1 MSISTSTLVYD
12 GLTVEQRV
20 NTVTGETE
28 IYTAD
33 GSTQLAVGSGQDW
46 TITNEKEFRSQYN
59 SIPGNSKTSLSFER
73 DFQNDTATFNEAR
86 TVVLNDANLNNTA
99 AQQTLFENG
108 IPGSQDPT
116 TGNYINN
123 DGSVTSTNPFS
134 NDPAAVVS
142 ADPTNTA
149 TPTGTGTD
157 PDASNDTSVSGG
169 ADGVNPTATG
179 TDSGSSNDN
188 NGASSN
194 TGGTKTTGGTSE
206 VLRYP
211 LEMPDASSGFEFDY
225 ISIQAAEYSP
235 TGLSPQ
241 TGDLSNVNV
250 GTERFETVILP
261 MQPKISEANA
271 VNYEDSSLNFL
282 QSVAGG
288 AAMGLINVF
297 DGGPENI
304 IKNIGKTFSQTGDK
318 IKDLAQDPATKKYLT
333 AYFAGQAIQANL
345 VGRTTGTVVNPN
357 LSVLFNGPTLR
368 TFNFS
373 FPMTPRSKDEA
384 KRIRKIIRAFKRNSL
399 PQRTSSGAFLK
410 SPRIFLLKYIFKS
423 NSTAG
428 TQHPFLNKFKPCMLT
443 SFAVN
448 YTPDNSYMTLRD
460 GSMTRYTIDLS
471 FKEVVPNYADEYNDI
486 EELNMG
492 F

>member
-1 MSISTSTLVYD
+1 MSISTSTFVYD
-12 GLTVEQRV
+12 GLTVQQNV
-20 NTVTGETE
+20 NTVTGETK
-28 IYTAD
+28 IFTAD

-46 TITNEKEFRSQYN
+46 TITNEKEFLSQYN
-59 SIPGNSKTSLSFER
+59 SIPGNSKTSLSFEK
-73 DFQNDTATFNEAR
+73 DFQNDTSTFNEAR
-86 TVVLNDANLNNTA
+86 TDVLNTANVNNTA

-123 DGSVTSTNPFS
+123 DGSITTTNPFS
-134 NDPAAVVS
+134 NDPAAVVN
-142 ADPTNTA
+142 ANPTNTA

-169 ADGVNPTATG
+169 TDGVNPTATG

-194 TGGTKTTGGTSE
+194 TGGTTTTGGTQE

-211 LEMPDASSGFEFDY
+211 LEMPDSSSGFEYDY
-225 ISIQAAEYSP
+225 ISIQAAEYKP

-261 MQPKISEANA
+261 MQPNLEESNA
-271 VNYEDSSLNFL
+271 VSYGEDSANFIQL
-282 QSVAGG
+282 AGG
-288 AAMGLINVF
+288 KFASDAINSI
-297 DGGPENI
+297 GGGDI
-304 IKNIGKTFSQTGDK
+304 GALGQAFVDAGTTAKNLMNDPKTKSFIS
-318 IKDLAQDPATKKYLT
+318 
-333 AYFAGQAIQANL
+333 AYFAGQAVGTNL
-345 VGRTTGTVVNPN
+345 VGRTTGMVVNPN
-357 LSVLFNGPTLR
+357 LTVLFSGPKLR
-368 TFNFS
+368 QFS
-373 FPMTPRSKDEA
+373 FAFPLTPRSEA
-384 KRIRKIIRAFKRNSL
+384 EAVRIRKIIRAFKRNSL
-399 PQRTSSGAFLK
+399 PQRSSSSAFLK

-428 TQHPFLNKFKPCMLT
+428 TQHPFLNKFKPCMLE
-443 SFAVN
+443 SFSVN

-460 GSMTRYTIDLS
+460 GSMTRYTISLT

-486 EELNMG
+486 EEQNMG

>member
-1 MSISTSTLVYD
+1 MSISTSTFVYD
-12 GLTVEQRV
+12 GLTVQQNV
-20 NTVTGETE
+20 NTVTGETK
-28 IYTAD
+28 IFTAD

-46 TITNEKEFRSQYN
+46 TITNEKEFLSQYN
-59 SIPGNSKTSLSFER
+59 SIPGNSKTSLSFEK
-73 DFQNDTATFNEAR
+73 DFQNDTSKFNEAR
-86 TVVLNDANLNNTA
+86 TDVLNTTNVNNTA

-123 DGSVTSTNPFS
+123 DGSITTTNPFS
-134 NDPAAVVS
+134 NDPAAVVN
-142 ADPTNTA
+142 ANPTNTA

-169 ADGVNPTATG
+169 ADGVVPIAVQPYNDASDSSATTG
-179 TDSGSSNDN
+179 Q
-188 NGASSN
+188 A
-194 TGGTKTTGGTSE
+194 GGTKTTGGTQE

-225 ISIQAAEYSP
+225 ISIQAAEYKP

-241 TGDLSNVNV
+241 EGDLSNINV

-261 MQPKISEANA
+261 MRPNLSESNAIS
-271 VNYEDSSLNFL
+271 VEDSSANFL
-282 QSVAGG
+282 QLAGG
-288 AAMGLINVF
+288 KAAMGAIEGIGNLDMGKIMEAGKGAMN
-297 DGGPENI
+297 D
-304 IKNIGKTFSQTGDK
+304 IGK
-318 IKDLAQDPATKKYLT
+318 LATDDATKAYIG
-333 AYFAGQAIQANL
+333 AYFAGQAVGTNL
-345 VGRTTGTVVNPN
+345 VGRQSGMVVNPN
-357 LSVLFNGPTLR
+357 LTVLFSGPTLR
-368 TFNFS
+368 SFNFA
-373 FPMTPRSKDEA
+373 FPLTPRSEA
-384 KRIRKIIRAFKRNSL
+384 EAVRIRKIIRAFKRNSA
-399 PQRTSSGAFLK
+399 PQRSSSSAFLK

-443 SFAVN
+443 NFNVN

-460 GSMTRYTIDLS
+460 GSMTRYSIDLT
-471 FKEVVPNYADEYNDI
+471 FKEVAPNYADEYNDI
-486 EELNMG
+486 EEQNMG

>member
-1 MSISTSTLVYD
+1 MSISTSTFVYD
-12 GLTVEQRV
+12 GLTVQQNV
-20 NTVTGETE
+20 NTVTGETK
-28 IYTAD
+28 IFTAD

-46 TITNEKEFRSQYN
+46 TITNEKEFLSQYN

-86 TVVLNDANLNNTA
+86 TDVLNTENVNNTA

-157 PDASNDTSVSGG
+157 PDASNNTSVTGG
-169 ADGVNPTATG
+169 ADGVVPIAVEPYNDASDSSATTG
-179 TDSGSSNDN
+179 Q
-188 NGASSN
+188 A
-194 TGGTKTTGGTSE
+194 GGTTTTGGTQE

-211 LEMPDASSGFEFDY
+211 LEMPDSSSGFEYDY
-225 ISIQAAEYSP
+225 ISIQAAEYKP

-261 MQPKISEANA
+261 MQPNLEESNS
-271 VNYEDSSLNFL
+271 VNYGEDSANFIQL
-282 QSVAGG
+282 AGG
-288 AAMGLINVF
+288 KFAADAINSI
-297 DGGPENI
+297 GGGDI
-304 IKNIGKTFSQTGDK
+304 GALGQAFVDAGTTAKNLMNDPKTKSFIS
-318 IKDLAQDPATKKYLT
+318 
-333 AYFAGQAIQANL
+333 AYFAGQAVGTNL
-345 VGRTTGTVVNPN
+345 VGRTTGMVVNPN
-357 LSVLFNGPTLR
+357 LTVLFTGPKLR
-368 TFNFS
+368 QFS
-373 FPMTPRSKDEA
+373 FAFPLTPRSEA
-384 KRIRKIIRAFKRNSL
+384 EAVRIRKIIRSFKRNSL
-399 PQRTSSGAFLK
+399 PQRSSSSAFLK

-428 TQHPFLNKFKPCMLT
+428 TQHPFLNKFKPCMLD
-443 SFAVN
+443 SFNVK

-460 GSMTRYTIDLS
+460 GSMTRYEITLT

-486 EELNMG
+486 EEQNMG

>member
-33 GSTQLAVGSGQDW
+33 GNTQLAVGSGQDW

-86 TVVLNDANLNNTA
+86 TVVLNNTNLNNTA

-116 TGNYINN
+116 SGNYINN

-134 NDPAAVVS
+134 NDPAAVIS
-142 ADPTNTA
+142 ANPTNTA

-157 PDASNDTSVSGG
+157 PDASNNNSVTGG
-169 ADGVNPTATG
+169 ADGVVPIPVEPYNDGSDSSATTG
-179 TDSGSSNDN
+179 Q
-188 NGASSN
+188 A
-194 TGGTKTTGGTSE
+194 GGTTTTGGTQE

-211 LEMPDASSGFEFDY
+211 LEMPDSSSGFEYDY

-261 MQPKISEANA
+261 MQPNLEESNS
-271 VNYEDSSLNFL
+271 VNYGEDSANFIQL
-282 QSVAGG
+282 AGG
-288 AAMGLINVF
+288 KFAADAINSI
-297 DGGPENI
+297 GGGDI
-304 IKNIGKTFSQTGDK
+304 GALGQAFVDAGTTAKNLMNDPKTKSFIS
-318 IKDLAQDPATKKYLT
+318 
-333 AYFAGQAIQANL
+333 AYFAGQAVGTNL
-345 VGRTTGTVVNPN
+345 VGRTTGMVVNPN
-357 LSVLFNGPTLR
+357 LTVLFTGPKLR
-368 TFNFS
+368 QFS
-373 FPMTPRSKDEA
+373 FAFPLTPRSEA
-384 KRIRKIIRAFKRNSL
+384 EAVRIRKIIRSFKRNSL
-399 PQRTSSGAFLK
+399 PQRSSSSAFLK

-428 TQHPFLNKFKPCMLT
+428 TQHPFLNKFKPCMLD
-443 SFAVN
+443 SFNVK

-460 GSMTRYTIDLS
+460 GSMTRYEITLT

-486 EELNMG
+486 EEQNMG

>member
-73 DFQNDTATFNEAR
+73 DFQNDTGTFNQAR
-86 TVVLNDANLNNTA
+86 TVVLNNTNLNNTA

-116 TGNYINN
+116 SGNYINN

-142 ADPTNTA
+142 ANPTNTA

-157 PDASNDTSVSGG
+157 PDASNNNSVTGG
-169 ADGVNPTATG
+169 ADGVVPIPVEPYNDGSDSSATTG
-179 TDSGSSNDN
+179 Q
-188 NGASSN
+188 A
-194 TGGTKTTGGTSE
+194 GGTKTTGGTQE

-211 LEMPDASSGFEFDY
+211 LEMPDSSSGFEFDY
-225 ISIQAAEYSP
+225 ISIQAAEYKP
-235 TGLSPQ
+235 TGLIAQ
-241 TGDLSNVNV
+241 EGDLSNVNV

-261 MQPKISEANA
+261 MRPNLSEQNSIS
-271 VNYEDSSLNFL
+271 VEDSSANFIQL
-282 QSVAGG
+282 LGGG
-288 AAMGLINVF
+288 AAAGAIEGIGNLDMGRIM
-297 DGGPENI
+297 DA
-304 IKNIGKTFSQTGDK
+304 GKKAIEEVGK
-318 IKDLAQDPATKKYLT
+318 LATDPATKSFVA
-333 AYFAGQAIQANL
+333 AYFAGQAVGTNL
-345 VGRTTGTVVNPN
+345 VGRKSGMVVNPN
-357 LSVLFNGPTLR
+357 LTVLFSGPSLR
-368 TFNFS
+368 SFNFA
-373 FPMTPRSKDEA
+373 FPLTPRSEA
-384 KRIRKIIRAFKRNSL
+384 EAVRIRKIIRAFKRNSS
-399 PQRTSSGAFLK
+399 PQRSSSSAFLK

-443 SFAVN
+443 NFNVN

-460 GSMTRYTIDLS
+460 GSMTRYSIDLT
-471 FKEVVPNYADEYNDI
+471 FKEVTPNYADEYNDI
-486 EELNMG
+486 EEQNMG

>member
-86 TVVLNDANLNNTA
+86 TVVLNDTNLNNTA

-116 TGNYINN
+116 SGNYINN

-142 ADPTNTA
+142 ANPTNTA

-157 PDASNDTSVSGG
+157 PDASNNTSVNGG
-169 ADGVNPTATG
+169 ADGVVPIAVEPYNDASDSSATTG
-179 TDSGSSNDN
+179 Q
-188 NGASSN
+188 A
-194 TGGTKTTGGTSE
+194 GGTTTTGGTQE

-211 LEMPDASSGFEFDY
+211 LEMPDSSSGFEYDY
-225 ISIQAAEYSP
+225 ISIQAAEYKP

-261 MQPKISEANA
+261 MQPNLSESNA
-271 VNYEDSSLNFL
+271 VNYEDSSANFL
-282 QSVAGG
+282 QLAGG
-288 AAMGLINVF
+288 KAAMGAIEGIGNF
-297 DGGPENI
+297 DMGKIMDAG
-304 IKNIGKTFSQTGDK
+304 KQAMGDIGK
-318 IKDLAQDPATKKYLT
+318 LALDPATKGFVA
-333 AYFAGQAIQANL
+333 AYFAGQAVGTNL
-345 VGRTTGTVVNPN
+345 VGRASGMVVNPN

-368 TFNFS
+368 S
-373 FPMTPRSKDEA
+373 FQFAFPLTPRSEA
-384 KRIRKIIRAFKRNSL
+384 EAVRIRKIIRSFKRNSL
-399 PQRTSSGAFLK
+399 PQRSSSAAFLK

-443 SFAVN
+443 NFNVN

-460 GSMTRYTIDLS
+460 GSMTRYSIDLT
-471 FKEVVPNYADEYNDI
+471 FKEVAPNYADEYNDI
-486 EELNMG
+486 EEQNMG

>member
-1 MSISTSTLVYD
+1 MSISTSTFVYD
-12 GLTVEQRV
+12 GLTVQQNV
-20 NTVTGETE
+20 NTVTGETK
-28 IYTAD
+28 IFTAD

-46 TITNEKEFRSQYN
+46 TITNEKEFLSQYN
-59 SIPGNSKTSLSFER
+59 SIPGNSKTSLSFEK
-73 DFQNDTATFNEAR
+73 DFQNDTSKFNEAR
-86 TVVLNDANLNNTA
+86 TDVLNTTNVNNTA

-123 DGSVTSTNPFS
+123 DGSITTTNPFS
-134 NDPAAVVS
+134 NDPAAVVN
-142 ADPTNTA
+142 ANPTNTA

-169 ADGVNPTATG
+169 TDGVVPIPVEPYNDGSDSSATTG
-179 TDSGSSNDN
+179 Q
-188 NGASSN
+188 A
-194 TGGTKTTGGTSE
+194 GGTRNTGGTSE

-261 MQPKISEANA
+261 MQPRISETNA

-304 IKNIGKTFSQTGDK
+304 IRNIGKTFSQTGDK
-318 IKDLAQDPATKKYLT
+318 IKDLAADPATRKYLT

-384 KRIRKIIRAFKRNSL
+384 KRIRKIIRAFKRNSS

-443 SFAVN
+443 SFAVD

>member
-1 MSISTSTLVYD
+1 MSISTSTFVYD
-12 GLTVEQRV
+12 GLTVQQNV
-20 NTVTGETE
+20 NTVTGETK
-28 IYTAD
+28 IFTAD

-46 TITNEKEFRSQYN
+46 TITNEKEFLSQYN
-59 SIPGNSKTSLSFER
+59 SIPGNSKTSLSFEK
-73 DFQNDTATFNEAR
+73 DFQNDTSTFNEAR
-86 TVVLNDANLNNTA
+86 TDVLNTANVNNTS

-123 DGSVTSTNPFS
+123 DGSITTTNPFS

-142 ADPTNTA
+142 ANPTNTA

-157 PDASNDTSVSGG
+157 PDASNNNSVTGG
-169 ADGVNPTATG
+169 ADGVVPIPVEPYNDGSDSSATTG
-179 TDSGSSNDN
+179 Q
-188 NGASSN
+188 A
-194 TGGTKTTGGTSE
+194 GGTTTTGGTQE

-211 LEMPDASSGFEFDY
+211 LEMPDSSSGFEYDY

-261 MQPKISEANA
+261 MQPNLEESNS
-271 VNYEDSSLNFL
+271 VNYGEDSANFIQL
-282 QSVAGG
+282 AGG
-288 AAMGLINVF
+288 KFAADAINSI
-297 DGGPENI
+297 GGGDI
-304 IKNIGKTFSQTGDK
+304 GALGQAFVDAGTTAKNLMNDPKTKSFIS
-318 IKDLAQDPATKKYLT
+318 
-333 AYFAGQAIQANL
+333 AYFAGQAVGTNL
-345 VGRTTGTVVNPN
+345 VGRTTGMVVNPN
-357 LSVLFNGPTLR
+357 LTVLFTGPKLR
-368 TFNFS
+368 QFS
-373 FPMTPRSKDEA
+373 FAFPLTPRSEA
-384 KRIRKIIRAFKRNSL
+384 EAVRIRKIIRSFKRNSL
-399 PQRTSSGAFLK
+399 PQRSSSSAFLK

-428 TQHPFLNKFKPCMLT
+428 TQHPFLNKFKPCMLD
-443 SFAVN
+443 SFNVK

-460 GSMTRYTIDLS
+460 GSMTRYEITLT

-486 EELNMG
+486 EEQNMG

>member
-86 TVVLNDANLNNTA
+86 TVVLNDTNLNNTA

-116 TGNYINN
+116 SGNYINN

-142 ADPTNTA
+142 ANPTNTA

-157 PDASNDTSVSGG
+157 PDASNNTSVNGG
-169 ADGVNPTATG
+169 ADGVVPIAVEPYNDASDSSATTG
-179 TDSGSSNDN
+179 Q
-188 NGASSN
+188 A
-194 TGGTKTTGGTSE
+194 GGTTTTGGTQE

-211 LEMPDASSGFEFDY
+211 LEMPDSSSGFEYDY
-225 ISIQAAEYSP
+225 ISIQAAEYKP

-261 MQPKISEANA
+261 MQPNLEESNS
-271 VNYEDSSLNFL
+271 VNYGEDSANFIQL
-282 QSVAGG
+282 AGG
-288 AAMGLINVF
+288 KFAADAINSI
-297 DGGPENI
+297 GGGDI
-304 IKNIGKTFSQTGDK
+304 GALGQAFVDAGTTAKNLMNDPKTKSFIS
-318 IKDLAQDPATKKYLT
+318 
-333 AYFAGQAIQANL
+333 AYFAGQAVGTNL
-345 VGRTTGTVVNPN
+345 VGRTTGMVVNPN
-357 LSVLFNGPTLR
+357 LTVLFTGPKLR
-368 TFNFS
+368 QFS
-373 FPMTPRSKDEA
+373 FAFPLTPRSEA
-384 KRIRKIIRAFKRNSL
+384 EAVRIRKIIRSFKRNSL
-399 PQRTSSGAFLK
+399 PQRSSSSAFLK

-428 TQHPFLNKFKPCMLT
+428 TQHPFLNKFKPCMLD
-443 SFAVN
+443 SFNVK

-460 GSMTRYTIDLS
+460 GSMTRYEITLT

-486 EELNMG
+486 EEQNMG

>member
-1 MSISTSTLVYD
+1 MSISTSTFVYD
-12 GLTVEQRV
+12 GLTVQQNV
-20 NTVTGETE
+20 NTVTGETK
-28 IYTAD
+28 IFTAD

-46 TITNEKEFRSQYN
+46 TITNEKEFLSQYN

-86 TVVLNDANLNNTA
+86 TVVLNDTNLNNTA

-123 DGSVTSTNPFS
+123 DGSITTTNPFS
-134 NDPAAVVS
+134 NDPAAVVNVN
-142 ADPTNTA
+142 PTNTA

-157 PDASNDTSVSGG
+157 PDASNNTSVNGG
-169 ADGVNPTATG
+169 ADGVVPIAVEPYNDASDSSATTG
-179 TDSGSSNDN
+179 Q
-188 NGASSN
+188 A
-194 TGGTKTTGGTSE
+194 GGTTTTGGTQE

-211 LEMPDASSGFEFDY
+211 LEMPDSSSGFEFDY
-225 ISIQAAEYSP
+225 ISIQAAEYKP

-261 MQPKISEANA
+261 MQPNLEESNA
-271 VNYEDSSLNFL
+271 VSYGEDSGNFIQL
-282 QSVAGG
+282 AGG
-288 AAMGLINVF
+288 KFASDAINSIGGGDIGALGQAFVDAGTTAKNLIN
-297 DGGPENI
+297 DS
-304 IKNIGKTFSQTGDK
+304 KTKAFIS
-318 IKDLAQDPATKKYLT
+318 
-333 AYFAGQAIQANL
+333 AYFAGQAVGTNL
-345 VGRTTGTVVNPN
+345 VGRTTGMVVNPN
-357 LSVLFNGPTLR
+357 LTVLFSGPKLR
-368 TFNFS
+368 QFS
-373 FPMTPRSKDEA
+373 FAFPLTPRSEA
-384 KRIRKIIRAFKRNSL
+384 EAVRIRKIIRAFKRNSL
-399 PQRTSSGAFLK
+399 PQRSSSSAFLK

-428 TQHPFLNKFKPCMLT
+428 TQHPFLNKFKPCMLD
-443 SFAVN
+443 SFNVK

-460 GSMTRYTIDLS
+460 GSMTRYEITLT

-486 EELNMG
+486 EEQNMG

>member
-1 MSISTSTLVYD
+1 MSISTSTFVYD
-12 GLTVEQRV
+12 GLTVQQNV
-20 NTVTGETE
+20 NTVTGETK
-28 IYTAD
+28 IFTAD

-46 TITNEKEFRSQYN
+46 TITNEKEFLSQYN

-86 TVVLNDANLNNTA
+86 TDVLNTENVNNTA

-157 PDASNDTSVSGG
+157 PDASNNNSVTGG
-169 ADGVNPTATG
+169 ADGVVPIAVEPYNDASDSSATTG
-179 TDSGSSNDN
+179 Q
-188 NGASSN
+188 A
-194 TGGTKTTGGTSE
+194 GGTTTTGGTQE

-211 LEMPDASSGFEFDY
+211 LEMPDSSSGFEYDY
-225 ISIQAAEYSP
+225 ISIQAAEYKP

-261 MQPKISEANA
+261 MQPNLEESNS
-271 VNYEDSSLNFL
+271 VNYGEDSANFIQL
-282 QSVAGG
+282 AGG
-288 AAMGLINVF
+288 KFAADAINSI
-297 DGGPENI
+297 GGGDI
-304 IKNIGKTFSQTGDK
+304 GALGQAFVDAGTTAKNLMNDPKTKSFIS
-318 IKDLAQDPATKKYLT
+318 
-333 AYFAGQAIQANL
+333 AYFAGQAVGTNL
-345 VGRTTGTVVNPN
+345 VGRTTGMVVNPN
-357 LSVLFNGPTLR
+357 LTVLFTGPKLR
-368 TFNFS
+368 QFS
-373 FPMTPRSKDEA
+373 FAFPLTPRSEA
-384 KRIRKIIRAFKRNSL
+384 EAVRIRKIIRSFKRNSL
-399 PQRTSSGAFLK
+399 PQRSSSSAFLK

-428 TQHPFLNKFKPCMLT
+428 TQHPFLNKFKPCMLD
-443 SFAVN
+443 SFNVK

-460 GSMTRYTIDLS
+460 GSMTRYEITLT

-486 EELNMG
+486 EEQNMG

>member
-1 MSISTSTLVYD
+1 MSISTSTFVYD
-12 GLTVEQRV
+12 GLTVQQNV
-20 NTVTGETE
+20 NTVTGETK
-28 IYTAD
+28 IFTAD

-46 TITNEKEFRSQYN
+46 TITNEKEFLSQYN

-86 TVVLNDANLNNTA
+86 TDVLNTENVNNTA

-157 PDASNDTSVSGG
+157 PDASNNNSVTGG
-169 ADGVNPTATG
+169 ADGVVPIAVEPYNDASDSSATTG
-179 TDSGSSNDN
+179 Q
-188 NGASSN
+188 A
-194 TGGTKTTGGTSE
+194 GGTTTTGGTQE

-211 LEMPDASSGFEFDY
+211 LEMPDSSSGFEYDY

-261 MQPKISEANA
+261 MQPNLEESNS
-271 VNYEDSSLNFL
+271 VNYGEDSANFIQL
-282 QSVAGG
+282 AGG
-288 AAMGLINVF
+288 KFAADAINSI
-297 DGGPENI
+297 GGGDI
-304 IKNIGKTFSQTGDK
+304 GALGQAFVDAGTTAKNLMNDPKTKSFIS
-318 IKDLAQDPATKKYLT
+318 
-333 AYFAGQAIQANL
+333 AYFAGQAVGTNL
-345 VGRTTGTVVNPN
+345 VGRTTGMVVNPN
-357 LSVLFNGPTLR
+357 LTVLFTGPKLR
-368 TFNFS
+368 QFS
-373 FPMTPRSKDEA
+373 FAFPLTPRSEA
-384 KRIRKIIRAFKRNSL
+384 EAVRIRKIIRSFKRNSL
-399 PQRTSSGAFLK
+399 PQRSSSSAFLK

-428 TQHPFLNKFKPCMLT
+428 TQHPFLNKFKPCMLD
-443 SFAVN
+443 SFNVK

-460 GSMTRYTIDLS
+460 GSMTRYEITLT

-486 EELNMG
+486 EEQNMG

>member
-1 MSISTSTLVYD
+1 MSISTSTFVYD
-12 GLTVEQRV
+12 GLTVQQNV
-20 NTVTGETE
+20 NTVTGETK
-28 IYTAD
+28 IFTAD

-46 TITNEKEFRSQYN
+46 TITNEKEFLSQYN

-86 TVVLNDANLNNTA
+86 TDVLNTENVNNTA

-157 PDASNDTSVSGG
+157 PDASNNNSVTGG
-169 ADGVNPTATG
+169 ADGVVPIAVEPYNDASDSSATTG
-179 TDSGSSNDN
+179 Q
-188 NGASSN
+188 A
-194 TGGTKTTGGTSE
+194 GGTTTTGGTQE

-211 LEMPDASSGFEFDY
+211 LEMPDSSSGFEYDY
-225 ISIQAAEYSP
+225 ISIQAAEYKP

-261 MQPKISEANA
+261 MQPNLEESNS
-271 VNYEDSSLNFL
+271 VNYGEDSANFIQL
-282 QSVAGG
+282 AGG
-288 AAMGLINVF
+288 KFAADAINSI
-297 DGGPENI
+297 GGGDI
-304 IKNIGKTFSQTGDK
+304 GALGQAFVDAGTTAKNLMNDPKTKSFIS
-318 IKDLAQDPATKKYLT
+318 
-333 AYFAGQAIQANL
+333 AYFAGQAVGTNL
-345 VGRTTGTVVNPN
+345 VGRTTGMVVNPN
-357 LSVLFNGPTLR
+357 LTVLFTGPKLR
-368 TFNFS
+368 QFS
-373 FPMTPRSKDEA
+373 FAFPLTPRSEA
-384 KRIRKIIRAFKRNSL
+384 EAVRIRKIIRSFKRNSL
-399 PQRTSSGAFLK
+399 PQRSSSSAFLK

-428 TQHPFLNKFKPCMLT
+428 TQHPFLNKFKPCMLDN
-443 SFAVN
+443 FNVK

-460 GSMTRYTIDLS
+460 GSMTRYEITLT

-486 EELNMG
+486 EEQNMG

>member
-1 MSISTSTLVYD
+1 MSISTSTFVYD

-20 NTVTGETE
+20 NTVTGETK
-28 IYTAD
+28 IFTAD

-73 DFQNDTATFNEAR
+73 DFQNDTGTFNQAR
-86 TVVLNDANLNNTA
+86 TVVLNNANLNNTA

-116 TGNYINN
+116 SGNYINN

-142 ADPTNTA
+142 ANPNNTA

-157 PDASNDTSVSGG
+157 PDASNNTSVSGG
-169 ADGVNPTATG
+169 ADGVVPIPVEPYNDGSDSSATTG
-179 TDSGSSNDN
+179 Q
-188 NGASSN
+188 A
-194 TGGTKTTGGTSE
+194 GGTTTTGGTQE

-211 LEMPDASSGFEFDY
+211 LEMPDSSSGFEYDY

-261 MQPKISEANA
+261 MQPNLEESNS
-271 VNYEDSSLNFL
+271 VNYGEDSANFIQL
-282 QSVAGG
+282 AGG
-288 AAMGLINVF
+288 KFAADAINSI
-297 DGGPENI
+297 GGGDI
-304 IKNIGKTFSQTGDK
+304 GALGQAFVDAGTTAKNLMNDPKTKSFIS
-318 IKDLAQDPATKKYLT
+318 
-333 AYFAGQAIQANL
+333 AYFAGQAVGTNL
-345 VGRTTGTVVNPN
+345 VGRTTGMVVNPN
-357 LSVLFNGPTLR
+357 LTVLFTGPKLR
-368 TFNFS
+368 QFS
-373 FPMTPRSKDEA
+373 FAFPLTPRSEA
-384 KRIRKIIRAFKRNSL
+384 EAVRIRKIIRSFKRNSS
-399 PQRTSSGAFLK
+399 PQRSSSSAFLK

-428 TQHPFLNKFKPCMLT
+428 TQHPFLNKFKPCMLD
-443 SFAVN
+443 SFNVK

-460 GSMTRYTIDLS
+460 GSMTRYEITLT

-486 EELNMG
+486 EEQNMG

>member
-1 MSISTSTLVYD
+1 MSISTSTFVYD
-12 GLTVEQRV
+12 GLTVQQNV
-20 NTVTGETE
+20 NTVTGETK
-28 IYTAD
+28 IFTAD

-46 TITNEKEFRSQYN
+46 TITNEKEFLSQYN

-86 TVVLNDANLNNTA
+86 TDVLNTENVNNTA

-116 TGNYINN
+116 SGNYINN

-142 ADPTNTA
+142 ANPTNTA

-157 PDASNDTSVSGG
+157 PDASNNTSVNGG
-169 ADGVNPTATG
+169 ADGVVPIAVEPYNDASDSSATTG
-179 TDSGSSNDN
+179 Q
-188 NGASSN
+188 A
-194 TGGTKTTGGTSE
+194 GGTTTTGGTQE

-211 LEMPDASSGFEFDY
+211 LEMPDSSSGFEYDY

-261 MQPKISEANA
+261 MQPNLEESNS
-271 VNYEDSSLNFL
+271 VNYGEDSANFIQL
-282 QSVAGG
+282 AGG
-288 AAMGLINVF
+288 KFAADAINSI
-297 DGGPENI
+297 GGGD
-304 IKNIGKTFSQTGDK
+304 IGALGQAFVDAGTTAKSLMNDPKTKSFIS
-318 IKDLAQDPATKKYLT
+318 
-333 AYFAGQAIQANL
+333 AYFAGQAVGTNL
-345 VGRTTGTVVNPN
+345 VGRTTGMVVNPN
-357 LSVLFNGPTLR
+357 LTVLFTGPKLR
-368 TFNFS
+368 QFS
-373 FPMTPRSKDEA
+373 FAFPLTPRSEA
-384 KRIRKIIRAFKRNSL
+384 EAVRIRKIIRSFKRNSL
-399 PQRTSSGAFLK
+399 PQRSSSSAFLK

-428 TQHPFLNKFKPCMLT
+428 TQHPFLNKFKPCMLDN
-443 SFAVN
+443 FNVK

-460 GSMTRYTIDLS
+460 GSMTRYEITLT

-486 EELNMG
+486 EEQNMG

>member
-73 DFQNDTATFNEAR
+73 DFQNDTGTFNQAR
-86 TVVLNDANLNNTA
+86 TVVLNNTNLNNTA

-116 TGNYINN
+116 SGNYINN

-134 NDPAAVVS
+134 NDPAAVIS

-169 ADGVNPTATG
+169 TDGVNPSATG

-194 TGGTKTTGGTSE
+194 TGGTTTTGGTQE

-225 ISIQAAEYSP
+225 ISIQAAEYKP

-261 MQPKISEANA
+261 MQPNLSESNA
-271 VNYEDSSLNFL
+271 VNYEDSSANFL
-282 QSVAGG
+282 QLAGG
-288 AAMGLINVF
+288 KAAMGAIEGVGNF
-297 DGGPENI
+297 DMGKIMDAG
-304 IKNIGKTFSQTGDK
+304 KQAMGDIGK
-318 IKDLAQDPATKKYLT
+318 LALDPATKGFVA
-333 AYFAGQAIQANL
+333 AYFAGQAVGTNL
-345 VGRTTGTVVNPN
+345 VGRASGMVVNPN

-368 TFNFS
+368 S
-373 FPMTPRSKDEA
+373 FQFAFPLTPRSEA
-384 KRIRKIIRAFKRNSL
+384 EAVRIRKIIRSFKRNSL
-399 PQRTSSGAFLK
+399 PQRSSSAAFLK
-410 SPRIFLLKYIFKS
+410 SPRVFLLKYIFKS

-443 SFAVN
+443 NFNVN

-460 GSMTRYTIDLS
+460 GSMTRYSIDLT
-471 FKEVVPNYADEYNDI
+471 FKEVAPNYADEYNDI
-486 EELNMG
+486 EEQNMG